1 MKKFILYIILV
12 LGIAQLNYSCTP
24 DSKIP
29 FLANMRIVADSLLD
43 VPFPDSLNFENRGLE
58 LTKEQYYALTSDS
71 IEGEKIVSIKKYKDN
86 YLMFFC
92 RKYDGWIEAVLLD
105 KYGKRLDQSGFFGL
119 ASRNC
124 RIAENG
130 RQTMFM
136 GMDTIGINSS
146 LWNIR
151 CQGDDKILLEGVL
164 FKTDTLKMIF
174 SISDKITKIGRTASK
189 EIATPTLDII
199 TLALSQPEKACELAS
214 CYKHLCKS
222 DYGCDCSYKAK
233 YAYWELYRFV
243 KYNPQAVLQWI
254 YDHRENKKVEKTLLY
269 CYEHFSYYYDK
280 GLANFLRENILKL
293 KDKKAQ
299 EYLLNMEVF
308 KEESELQSK

>member
-12 LGIAQLNYSCTP
+12 LSIAQLNVSCTP
-24 DSKIP
+24 KSKIP
-29 FLANMRIVADSLLD
+29 FLGRMHIVADSLLD
-43 VPFPDSLNFENRGLE
+43 APFPDSLNFENRGLE

-92 RKYDGWIEAVLLD
+92 RKYDGWIEAVLLA

-136 GMDTIGINSS
+136 GLDTIGINSS

-174 SISDKITKIGRTASK
+174 SISDKITKI
-189 EIATPTLDII
+189 
-199 TLALSQPEKACELAS
+199 
-214 CYKHLCKS
+214 
-222 DYGCDCSYKAK
+222 
-233 YAYWELYRFV
+233 
-243 KYNPQAVLQWI
+243 
-254 YDHRENKKVEKTLLY
+254 
-269 CYEHFSYYYDK
+269 
-280 GLANFLRENILKL
+280 
-293 KDKKAQ
+293 
-299 EYLLNMEVF
+299 
-308 KEESELQSK
+308 